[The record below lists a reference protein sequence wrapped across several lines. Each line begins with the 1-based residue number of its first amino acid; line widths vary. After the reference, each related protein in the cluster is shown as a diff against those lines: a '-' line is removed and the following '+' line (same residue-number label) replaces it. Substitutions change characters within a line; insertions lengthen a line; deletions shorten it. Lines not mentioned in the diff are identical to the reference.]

1 MIENSLSKDVPIM
14 RSLEKVLRHL
24 FGAAVVVL
32 VLCLLC
38 AAPAVAE
45 DYEYGTGYV
54 DPGFDFPTSYGFAD
68 DPKVDYA
75 VSLPSSYDLRD
86 ESRVSQVRDQGQHGT
101 CWAFASIASMESN
114 LLTQG
119 YTDVDLSER
128 HLVYFTYNHQDIA
141 DLDNPYPG
149 LEGIAGD
156 YLYPVGDYL
165 QHGGNEIMAA
175 MTLAS
180 GLGAVKESTAV
191 YFPRDDMIN
200 LPADLATNVNAFQIQ
215 NVYWVSK
222 ENPEIIKRYIM
233 EKGAGTVSYLMEES
247 IAEYCTAL
255 STDTCAYYVFD
266 ETETNHEVSVI
277 GWDDTFS
284 ASNFATNPPGDGAWL
299 IQNSWG
305 NSPYTYLWIS
315 YYDTSLQDFSFFE
328 IVPAAKST
336 NIYQY
341 DGTADSSPRTYS
353 TLDTLRF
360 SNVYTAK
367 SAETLNA
374 VSFFINEADVTYT
387 VKIYKGVSSGNPE
400 SGSCVLTQTGFRET
414 AGYVYVPLDSAVS
427 LTKGDRFSVVVT
439 INTERPGISYFADYT
454 HSWSRAS
461 TSTYAE
467 AGQSYLSTGGAW
479 NDVSSDGMTNIR
491 VKAFT
496 TGSASSGP
504 QYSGSGM
511 ESDPYRITTA
521 EQLSNIRYNLD
532 AHYRLDKDIDLSGY
546 SSFEPI
552 GNISYSYFSGSLDG
566 NGHTIYRLTIN
577 KPDTSGLGL
586 FGYIKGGAVTDLMLA
601 DVEINGDSM
610 LGGLVGCV
618 EGGCVIDN
626 CVVEG
631 AVISGN
637 DNCGGLAGQ
646 IINGNTIDSCSVTA
660 VVTASN
666 EFAGGLSGWVEDGNL
681 ITDCAVIADVSIGNS
696 GGGGLIGYLYRDPV
710 MYSYENFVSHQPN
723 TVQNCAVTATVEGS
737 SSLGGFVGEISGKN
751 IITESSAVTVVTG
764 LDSAVGGFVGK
775 AYDNNLHAVQISN
788 SYVYAIVDAPSRVG
802 GFAGDFSSGNID
814 TVYSTGFV
822 NGSQYV
828 GGLVGYLDNY
838 GSLTKSLSLPFVVN
852 GTADTNRVIGYEGNV
867 LLYDA
872 CYALDEML
880 NPAGSFTSTDS
891 SLAGSPVT
899 ADAVWNSQTKFSS
912 AGFDF
917 STVWKMNT
925 TNEDYLLPELVETP
939 VIQPDARDASY
950 LRPVVIPSEATG
962 TELSNTTA
970 SFNAKTAA
978 EISYMVQIADMGSYS
993 ASVPSIS
1000 RGVNTLPLNEMVI
1013 VTAHYGWFEEIV
1025 PAVLNADGTYS
1036 IPDDVSDAY
1045 YLTLV
1050 FQGRML
1056 GDSTND
1062 EVVDLSDA
1070 IAALRVTAELDSP
1083 SMSDAFYMDVSGDAE
1098 IDLDDAILLLRY
1110 AAELIDDDYK

>member
-1 MIENSLSKDVPIM
+1 MKKSETGATVTGRSPEN
-14 RSLEKVLRHL
+14 VLRRMMY
-24 FGAAVVVL
+24 AAVVILLLCL
-32 VLCLLC
+32 VLTVPV
-38 AAPAVAE
+38 AA
-45 DYEYGTGYV
+45 DSEYSSGYI

-75 VSLPSSYDLRD
+75 VSLPSSYDLRN
-86 ESRVSQVRDQGQHGT
+86 ENRVSPVRNQGLHGT

-165 QHGGNEIMAA
+165 QRGGNEIMAA

-328 IVPAAKST
+328 IVPATKST

-454 HSWSRAS
+454 HSWSWAS

-504 QYSGSGM
+504 QYSGSGTKA
-511 ESDPYRITTA
+511 DPYRITTA

-566 NGHTIYRLTIN
+566 NGHTISHLTIN

-586 FGYIKGGAVTDLMLA
+586 FGYINGGSVIDLTLSDVT
-601 DVEINGDSM
+601 ITGDSI
-610 LGGLVGCV
+610 LGSLVGVV
-618 EGGCVIDN
+618 ECGSVVENCVID
-626 CVVEG
+626 G
-631 AVISGN
+631 AIISGN
-637 DNCGGLAGQ
+637 EICGGLA
-646 IINGNTIDSCSVTA
+646 
-660 VVTASN
+660 
-666 EFAGGLSGWVEDGNL
+666 GWVEDGNI
-681 ITDCAVIADVSIGNS
+681 ITDCSVIADVSVS
-696 GGGGLIGYLYRDPV
+696 TSCGGGVIGVLYC
-710 MYSYENFVSHQPN
+710 ENIVGVEPN
-723 TVQNCAVTATVEGS
+723 TIQNCAVISIVDGGR
-737 SSLGGFVGEISGKN
+737 SLGGFVGEVCGEQT
-751 IITESSAVTVVTG
+751 ITQSSSVSVVTG
-764 LDSAVGGFVGK
+764 RDRLAGGFVGW
-775 AYDNNLHAVQISN
+775 AYDDYLLGAGISDSYAYAV
-788 SYVYAIVDAPSRVG
+788 VDAPYRAG
-802 GFAGDFSSGNID
+802 GFAGEFSKGDI
-814 TVYSTGFV
+814 TRVYSSGFV

-828 GGLVGYLDNY
+828 GGLVGYLANF
-838 GSLTKSLSLPFVVN
+838 GSLTNSFALPYVVS
-852 GTADTNRVIGYEGNV
+852 GTADTNRVVGYN
-867 LLYDA
+867 YYA
-872 CYALDEML
+872 SISNCYALDEML

-925 TNEDYLLPELVETP
+925 TNEDYLLPELVGTP

-970 SFNAKTAA
+970 SFNAKTSA
-978 EISYMVQIADMGSYS
+978 EVSYMVQIEDAAAYS
-993 ASVPSIS
+993 VSAPQIS
-1000 RGVNTLPLNEMVI
+1000 HGVNILSLNESVT
-1013 VTAHYGWFEEIV
+1013 VTAHYGWFEETV
-1025 PAVLNADGTYS
+1025 DAVLNADGSYS
-1036 IPDDVSDAY
+1036 IPEDVSDAY
-1045 YLTLV
+1045 YLTV
-1050 FQGRML
+1050 TFHGRML
-1056 GDSTND
+1056 GDTLGNGKVGAVSALKIAQNIVGLESGQMSFFD
-1062 EVVDLSDA
+1062 SFYADVNGDGNVKVVDALM
-1070 IAALRVTAELDSP
+1070 IAQYTVGILDENYVRVA
-1083 SMSDAFYMDVSGDAE
+1083 
-1098 IDLDDAILLLRY
+1098 
-1110 AAELIDDDYK
+1110 